1 MATPERK
8 KRPTQDP
15 KGRCGT
21 LAGYR
26 AHARRAE
33 RPCKACK
40 AANAARARARYHGA
54 DPHTLRPSDVVQD
67 QRRGSNGQAVADA
80 PVSARATAPA
90 PRGTAPATGL
100 HSATPKRVDSAV
112 DPAPVV
118 DEAPTVD
125 APVDMDGVP
134 AAPAFLRAQGVD
146 LWQRVM
152 AEFDLNPAGRV
163 MLGEACRTVDRLER
177 MAAALSS
184 RSTLWFEVEESLTS
198 QLEDG
203 QEFQVVVNGMVG
215 EARQLQAALRS
226 TLKELGI
233 TEVRPR
239 AVESDAPRESL
250 QDELKRKRA
259 ERLAAAENMDME
271 SNL

>member
-1 MATPERK
+1 MTKGKTA
-8 KRPTQDP
+8 PTMDP
-15 KGRCGT
+15 KGRCST
-21 LAGYR
+21 VAGYR
-26 AHARRAE
+26 AHARRGE
-33 RPCKACK
+33 RPCKPCRDANSTYQRDRRAGK
-40 AANAARARARYHGA
+40 A
-54 DPHTLRPSDVVQD
+54 PTPTRPSDVVQD
-67 QRRGSNGQAVADA
+67 QRRGSNGQAVVDA
-80 PVSARATAPA
+80 PVSV
-90 PRGTAPATGL
+90 RGTAPATGL
-100 HSATPKRVDSAV
+100 HSATPNR
-112 DPAPVV
+112 
-118 DEAPTVD
+118 VD
-125 APVDMDGVP
+125 APATVDGIP
-134 AAPAFLRAQGVD
+134 APPAFLRAQGSD
-146 LWQRVM
+146 LWQRVL
-152 AEFDLNPAGRV
+152 AEFDLNPAGLV

-271 SNL
+271 AHL

>member
-1 MATPERK
+1 MHMATSEKK

-26 AHARRAE
+26 AHARRNE

-40 AANAARARARYHGA
+40 AANAARARARYHGV
-54 DPHTLRPSDVVQD
+54 DPNTLRPSDVVQD
-67 QRRGSNGQAVADA
+67 QRRGSNGQAVPDA
-80 PVSARATAPA
+80 PMSAQAAAPA
-90 PRGTAPATGL
+90 PRGTAPASGL
-100 HSATPKRVDSAV
+100 HSATPRRADVAV
-112 DPAPVV
+112 DEAPAPVV
-118 DEAPTVD
+118 DAPATVD
-125 APVDMDGVP
+125 GIPAP
-134 AAPAFLRAQGVD
+134 PAFLRAQGSD
-146 LWQRVM
+146 LWQRVL
-152 AEFDLNPAGRV
+152 AEFDLNPAGLV

-271 SNL
+271 AHL